1 MPGDREDPIADTG
14 MFRAFV
20 AKGEA
25 ERAERKTPPAAI
37 VLTVIAAILIVAV
50 LIWLLVG

>member
-20 AKGEA
+20 AKGEP
-25 ERAERKTPPAAI
+25 ERAERKTSPAAM
-37 VLTVIAAILIVAV
+37 VLVAVAAFLIAAV
-50 LIWLLVG
+50 LVWLLLG

>member
-1 MPGDREDPIADTG
+1 MQGDREDPIADTG

-25 ERAERKTPPAAI
+25 EDSERKAFGAP
-37 VLTVIAAILIVAV
+37 VILALLATLVITAV
-50 LIWLLVG
+50 VVWLLVS